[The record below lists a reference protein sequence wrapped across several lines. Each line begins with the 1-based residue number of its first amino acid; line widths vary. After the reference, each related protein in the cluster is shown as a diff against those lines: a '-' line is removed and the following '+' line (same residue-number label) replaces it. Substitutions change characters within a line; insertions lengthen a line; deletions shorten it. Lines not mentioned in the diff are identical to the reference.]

1 MLDRFLQDGK
11 TLKQVMDELMKKSHM
26 DEKLLS
32 MELNDRWEEVAG
44 SLVARHTSELSIIK
58 SKLTIRLDSSP
69 LKQEVSYRKKALI
82 DKINKG
88 MGRVVVTEIFIR

>member
-1 MLDRFLQDGK
+1 
-11 TLKQVMDELMKKSHM
+11 
-26 DEKLLS
+26 
-32 MELNDRWEEVAG
+32 LNDRWEEVAG